1 MLSAQPPTDEG
12 DRMIRAGVV
21 RSNPMAETIEV
32 MIGIPGDEPVALV
45 ELGFHSARWQPV
57 DPDATSPP
65 TITIPDEVARA
76 LLDALSAHYG
86 GTGDTRA
93 LRRDYDA
100 ERARVDRL
108 ITALTRREL

>member
-1 MLSAQPPTDEG
+1 
-12 DRMIRAGVV
+12 VV
-21 RSNPMAETIEV
+21 RNDP
-32 MIGIPGDEPVALV
+32 IGQAIQVAIATTGDMPTGLV
-45 ELGFHSARWQPV
+45 ELGFRSARWEPFEPGE
-57 DPDATSPP
+57 DPP

-108 ITALTRREL
+108 IAALTGREM

>member
-1 MLSAQPPTDEG
+1 
-12 DRMIRAGVV
+12 MIRAGVV
-21 RSNPMAETIEV
+21 RSNPMAEAIEV
-32 MIGIPGDEPVALV
+32 MIGIPGDAPVGLV
-45 ELGFHSARWQPV
+45 ELGFRSARWQPFG
-57 DPDATSPP
+57 PDEDPP
-65 TITIPDEVARA
+65 TITIPDDVARA

-108 ITALTRREL
+108 IAALTGGKL

>member
-1 MLSAQPPTDEG
+1 
-12 DRMIRAGVV
+12 MIRAGVV
-21 RSNPMAETIEV
+21 RNDP
-32 MIGIPGDEPVALV
+32 IGDAIQVAIATTGDAPAALV

-57 DPDATSPP
+57 DPGEDPP

-76 LLDALSAHYG
+76 LLDALAAHYG
-86 GTGDTRA
+86 GTGDTRQ

-108 ITALTRREL
+108 IAALTGGKL